1 MSRLSPA
8 SLLMLLW
15 VIQSSL
21 DNFWP
26 TKKTMLA
33 LNNFFL
39 FFSSEDGDGQLWRNV
54 VRIKYRDSEL
64 KNTRRHQNEDLQIF
78 RQIGGVQGEMF
89 KSWAAQRVDEGHELD
104 AS

>member
-1 MSRLSPA
+1 MSRLSLA

-39 FFSSEDGDGQLWRNV
+39 FSSSEEDNGDGQLSRNV

-89 KSWAAQRVDEGHELD
+89 KS
-104 AS
+104 